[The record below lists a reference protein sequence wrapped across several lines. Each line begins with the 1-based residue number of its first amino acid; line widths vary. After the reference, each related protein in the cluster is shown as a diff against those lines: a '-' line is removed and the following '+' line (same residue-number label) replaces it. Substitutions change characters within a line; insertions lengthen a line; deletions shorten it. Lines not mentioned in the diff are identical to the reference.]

1 MTIAKSPVP
10 YNKYYKK
17 RTHVH
22 VYPVE
27 FVVRTLLGSYPNL
40 EMNRDFYS
48 GSKLLDLGYGDGRNM
63 PLFHNIGFKIFGM
76 EISEEI
82 NKLARERLEILGI
95 DGELKVGHNNS
106 IPYQDQFF
114 DFIIACH
121 SCYYVNEDRSFN
133 DNLHEISRVLKTE
146 GVFIASLP
154 MRDNFIF
161 NDAEFLSDG
170 HYRITKDPYGI
181 RNGTIHKTFLNE
193 DEIIETF
200 EPYYKDLSIGYIN
213 DNYYG
218 INVKMWIIKATR
230 K

>member
-10 YNKYYKK
+10 YNKYYKE

-27 FVVRTLLGSYPNL
+27 FVVRTLLGNYPNL
-40 EMNRDFYS
+40 EMNRDSYS

-106 IPYQDQFF
+106 IPYQNQFF
-114 DFIIACH
+114 DFIVACH
-121 SCYYVNEDRSFN
+121 SCYYVNEGRSFN

-218 INVKMWIIKATR
+218 INVKMWIIKASR

>member
-1 MTIAKSPVP
+1 
-10 YNKYYKK
+10 
-17 RTHVH
+17 
-22 VYPVE
+22 
-27 FVVRTLLGSYPNL
+27 
-40 EMNRDFYS
+40 
-48 GSKLLDLGYGDGRNM
+48 M

-82 NKLARERLEILGI
+82 NKLSRERLETLGI
-95 DGELKVGHNNS
+95 DAELKVGHNNS

-114 DFIIACH
+114 DFIVACH
-121 SCYYVNEDRSFN
+121 SCYYVKEGRSFN

-193 DEIIETF
+193 DEITETF
-200 EPYYKDLSIGYIN
+200 EPYFKDLSIGYIN

>member
-1 MTIAKSPVP
+1 MSVIKKTIP
-10 YNKYYKK
+10 YNQYYKK
-17 RTHVH
+17 RTHIH

-27 FVVRTLLGSYPNL
+27 FVVRTLLGNYPNL
-40 EMNRDFYS
+40 TMDQHSYA

-63 PLFHNIGFKIFGM
+63 PLFHNIGFKISGL
-76 EISEEI
+76 EISQEI
-82 NKLARERLEILGI
+82 NRLASERLEALGI
-95 DGELKVGHNNS
+95 DAELKVGQNNC
-106 IPYQDQFF
+106 IPYKNKFF
-114 DFIIACH
+114 DFIVACH
-121 SCYYVNEDRSFN
+121 SCYYVNEDCTFEE
-133 DNLHEISRVLKTE
+133 NLIEISRVLRTE

-161 NDAEFLSDG
+161 KDAELLSDG

-181 RNGTIHKTFLNE
+181 RKGTIHKTFMDE
-193 DEIIETF
+193 GEIIEIF
-200 EPYYKDLSIGYIN
+200 SPHYKDMSIGYIN

>member
-1 MTIAKSPVP
+1 M
-10 YNKYYKK
+10 
-17 RTHVH
+17 
-22 VYPVE
+22 E

-40 EMNRDFYS
+40 EMNRDSYS

-82 NKLARERLEILGI
+82 NKLSRERLETLGI
-95 DGELKVGHNNS
+95 DAELKVGHNNS

-114 DFIIACH
+114 DFIVACH

-193 DEIIETF
+193 DEITETF
-200 EPYYKDLSIGYIN
+200 EPYFKDLSIGYIN

>member
-1 MTIAKSPVP
+1 MSVTKNTIP
-10 YNKYYKK
+10 YNQYYQK
-17 RTHVH
+17 RTHIH

-27 FVVRTLLGSYPNL
+27 FVVRTLLGNYPNL
-40 EMNRDFYS
+40 AMNKDSYL

-63 PLFHNIGFKIFGM
+63 PLFHNIGFKIFGL
-76 EISEEI
+76 EISQEI
-82 NKLARERLEILGI
+82 NRLAHERLKALGI
-95 DGELKVGHNNS
+95 DAELKVGQNNC
-106 IPYQDQFF
+106 IPYKDQFF
-114 DFIIACH
+114 DFIVACH
-121 SCYYVNEDRSFN
+121 SCYYVNEGSTFN
-133 DNLHEISRVLKTE
+133 ENLVELSRVLRTE

-161 NDAEFLSDG
+161 NDAELLSDG

-181 RNGTIHKTFLNE
+181 RKGTIHKTFINE
-193 DEIIETF
+193 DEIIEIF
-200 EPYYKDLSIGYIN
+200 SPYYKDLSIGYIN